1 MGGGGGCVRAYTERT
16 LRKRKMFLKEQE
28 LGGWGSEDLGLHKE
42 VGDLHGGRPGLAAE
56 VERAAR
62 LKAGL
67 RGGAGRC
74 AGRGRVN
81 PGGGGGGWRNRWR
94 KRQLQSPGYRGKRGA
109 DVGERQGV

>member
-81 PGGGGGGWRNRWR
+81 PGGGGGLEKQVEETSASESR
-94 KRQLQSPGYRGKRGA
+94 L
-109 DVGERQGV
+109 